1 MPISRLAQLL
11 VNTFINRFTS
21 LQKFL
26 APGMMLMTFIPVS
39 ALSLSIVKNPA
50 QDITKLTVSSTT
62 LKADIDSVPLPAAL
76 SLVETFFGVGTSA
89 KVTDPI
95 VAKQIDLVSTRKAF
109 PASLAVIK
117 KHEAT
122 IRSEARKQG
131 VPEDV
136 ALGVALL
143 ENGGSETAVSSAGA
157 LGVFQLMPGTARA
170 LGLQVDK
177 KIDERKNVKKNI
189 TAGITYLKSNYDRF
203 GDWGLATWAYHA
215 GEGNVSK
222 ALKLYAKANSGVTL
236 PGLKEAPKLRA
247 YVEKHGVT
255 IHKLL
260 SSSAVK
266 PMTKKLSDDSAG
278 YPYKVIATASLF
290 KSAKAGA
297 VVAPGLVRKDS

>member
-1 MPISRLAQLL
+1 
-11 VNTFINRFTS
+11 VNIFTRTLITRFRIFHKFILPS
-21 LQKFL
+21 
-26 APGMMLMTFIPVS
+26 MMLGGFIPS
-39 ALSLSIVKNPA
+39 AFFSLGLPHPSLDLS
-50 QDITKLTVSSTT
+50 KLTVSSTT
-62 LKADIDSVPLPAAL
+62 LTAEVAPEPTPVAL
-76 SLVETFFGVGTSA
+76 SSLVETFFGSGTAHS
-89 KVTDPI
+89 VTDPI
-95 VAKQIDLVSTRKAF
+95 VNKQINLVRTRKAF

-122 IRSEARKQG
+122 IRAEARKQG

-170 LGLQVDK
+170 LGLEVDK
-177 KIDERKNVKKNI
+177 KVDERKNVNKNI
-189 TAGITYLKSNYDRF
+189 AAGVSYLKANFERF

-222 ALKLYAKANSGVTL
+222 ALKLYAAANQGIAL
-236 PGLKEAPKLRA
+236 PGVKDAAKLRA
-247 YVEKHGVT
+247 YVEKYGIT

-266 PMTKKLSDDSAG
+266 VMTKKLSDDSAG

-290 KSAKAGA
+290 RNS
-297 VVAPGLVRKDS
+297 